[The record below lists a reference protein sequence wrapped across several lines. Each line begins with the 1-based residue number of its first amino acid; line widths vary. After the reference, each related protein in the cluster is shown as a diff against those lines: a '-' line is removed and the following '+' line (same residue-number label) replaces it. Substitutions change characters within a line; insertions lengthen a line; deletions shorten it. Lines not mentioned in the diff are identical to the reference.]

1 MRNAPTRTTSE
12 SFTIQELSQQSGLPE
27 PTLRYYEKIGL
38 IQPVP
43 RDPSSGHRRYPA
55 ETVRVV
61 TVLSCLRTCGFS
73 IEDMRMYLHLL
84 EKGGMQGATLEKE
97 FFTIYAKELERQIEL
112 LQIRKQYLEVKA
124 TYWEALERGDTRAAQ
139 LITEEIHHLA
149 ARLTE

>member
-1 MRNAPTRTTSE
+1 
-12 SFTIQELSQQSGLPE
+12 
-27 PTLRYYEKIGL
+27 
-38 IQPVP
+38 
-43 RDPSSGHRRYPA
+43 
-55 ETVRVV
+55 
-61 TVLSCLRTCGFS
+61 
-73 IEDMRMYLHLL
+73 MYLHLL